1 MTRNFSTAQSL
12 KEPFINLLKLSEMHT
27 ITSSGNRN
35 KRMHSKIA
43 MGRIIELAFLVISIA
58 LVASV
63 RYKVNFST

>member
-12 KEPFINLLKLSEMHT
+12 KEHFINLLNLFEMHT
-27 ITSSGNRN
+27 ITSSGNIN
-35 KRMHSKIA
+35 KRMHSEIA
-43 MGRIIELAFLVISIA
+43 TGRINELAFLVISIA